1 MLDYGSDV
9 SGNVFIRFLVSE
21 NHIIDTKILILGA
34 IEKKLAKPPVV
45 MAAILDFRN
54 CAKRPPLAKNYPRY
68 FSKVH
73 TGLQESA
80 IKKTSTRKP
89 HRNMVLDRTIVIEG
103 LVHINCFMDDS
114 FVFQW
119 KEIELF

>member
-1 MLDYGSDV
+1 MAAILDFGLWVLDYGSDV

-89 HRNMVLDRTIVIEG
+89 HRNMVLDRT
-103 LVHINCFMDDS
+103 
-114 FVFQW
+114 
-119 KEIELF
+119 KEPI